1 MSWRGLEGVFKTSSE
16 RFEDVLKTL
25 CFWRLLEEVL
35 ARSLEDVLK
44 TSWRHL
50 ENDLKTSWRCLEDV
64 FCKASWRRFCETS
77 WRCLENVLKTSW
89 RRMTKTNIL
98 VLTKTSWRR
107 LEDVFWRRMTK
118 ANIFVL
124 IKTSW
129 RCLEDVF
136 WRRRRK
142 TSLRR
147 LHRDECLLRYF
158 IGNNEACRRMGEASK
173 IPLNWE
179 RVLSLSLCHWFK
191 AIAESQNTPRE
202 YVLFKSTPDDMY
214 NDGTKGFSESVSRVF
229 GKT

>member
-1 MSWRGLEGVFKTSSE
+1 MSWRCVQ
-16 RFEDVLKTL
+16 
-25 CFWRLLEEVL
+25 
-35 ARSLEDVLK
+35 
-44 TSWRHL
+44 
-50 ENDLKTSWRCLEDV
+50 
-64 FCKASWRRFCETS
+64 
-77 WRCLENVLKTSW
+77 NVLKTSW
-89 RRMTKTNIL
+89 RRL
-98 VLTKTSWRR
+98 QHAFARRLQDVLKMSWGCFEDVFARR
-107 LEDVFWRRMTK
+107 LEDVLARHLEDVQPRQICCSWPRRLGDVFWRRMTK

-179 RVLSLSLCHWFK
+179 RVLSLSLCPWFK

>member
-1 MSWRGLEGVFKTSSE
+1 MIRLKN
-16 RFEDVLKTL
+16 VLRHL
-25 CFWRLLEEVL
+25 C
-35 ARSLEDVLK
+35 K
-44 TSWRHL
+44 TSWRCL
-50 ENDLKTSWRCLEDV
+50 EDVFKTFWRRLEDVFNTLLQDVLKTSWRCLEDV
-64 FCKASWRRFCETS
+64 LKMF
-77 WRCLENVLKTSW
+77 LQDVLKKSW
-89 RRMTKTNIL
+89 KC
-98 VLTKTSWRR
+98 
-107 LEDVFWRRMTK
+107 LEDVLARHLEDVQPRQICCSWPRRLGDIFWRRMTK

-179 RVLSLSLCHWFK
+179 RVLSLSLCRWFK
-191 AIAESQNTPRE
+191 VIAESQNTPRE